1 MPQSA
6 LAFICIL
13 IFNHKGIYMKD
24 YFYSLTAWKIKDNKR
39 EEFLHICETEFAT
52 AFIKLN
58 PYSKV
63 TLIQSLENP
72 KIFCSFGAWIDLTQM
87 QSSRAN
93 EVYRSA
99 ITKLVSLCD
108 EARPGSYKNILSVS
122 GNK

>member
-1 MPQSA
+1 
-6 LAFICIL
+6 
-13 IFNHKGIYMKD
+13 MKD
-24 YFYSLTAWKIKDNKR
+24 DFYSLTAWKIKDNNR
-39 EEFLHICETEFAT
+39 EEFLHVWETEFAP

-58 PYSKV
+58 PYSNV

-72 KIFCSFGAWIDLTQM
+72 NVYCSFGPWIDLMQM

-99 ITKLVSLCD
+99 ISKLISLCD